1 MDKEFIAI
9 SVSILAFIILSGVGF
24 AVISALKSRTRS
36 FSSELELFR
45 SETKARKK
53 REVARRR
60 TAESRGKAGEDEI
73 ATVFEELAEKG
84 FVGATVRN
92 VYVPKED
99 GTYSEIDVIFVTPKG
114 LFVVESKNYS
124 GWIFGKERDL
134 FWTQK
139 LPTGQSSQFYNP
151 IKQNE
156 GHVRFLKQYLKV
168 PLRIFPVVVFSDH
181 CEIKKLELES
191 SPKPAVIHLREL
203 YYFIVNKF
211 SLFPDALT
219 GELVIN
225 VAARLEELTRVS
237 DAAKQAH
244 VERVAGLKGR

>member
-1 MDKEFIAI
+1 MDKEFISV

-24 AVISALKSRTRS
+24 AVISALRTRS
-36 FSSELELFR
+36 GSLSSELELLR
-45 SETKARKK
+45 NETKAR
-53 REVARRR
+53 RRR
-60 TAESRGKAGEDEI
+60 KAARGATPETRGEAGEDEI
-73 ATVFEELAEKG
+73 AGVFERLAEKG
-84 FVGATVRN
+84 FVGATARN

-124 GWIFGKERDL
+124 GWIFGRERDL

-139 LPTGQSSQFYNP
+139 LPSGQSSQFYNP
-151 IKQNE
+151 IKQNG
-156 GHVRFLKQYLKV
+156 GHVRFLKQYLNV

-181 CEIKKLELES
+181 CELKKLELES

-203 YYFIVNKF
+203 YYFIVNKWG
-211 SLFPDALT
+211 LFPDSLT
-219 GELVIN
+219 GEQVIN
-225 VAARLEELTRVS
+225 VARRLEELTRVS
-237 DAAKQAH
+237 EETKQAH